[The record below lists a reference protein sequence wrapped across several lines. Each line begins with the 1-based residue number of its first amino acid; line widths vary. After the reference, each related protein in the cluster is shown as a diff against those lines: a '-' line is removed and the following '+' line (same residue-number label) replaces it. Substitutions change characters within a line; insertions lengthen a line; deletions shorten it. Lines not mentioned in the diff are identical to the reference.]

1 MITTINEKTYEFRGL
16 STDEKPIERVGN
28 GSVFIELDTGKV
40 FIFDEQNKM
49 WREL

>member
-49 WREL
+49 